1 MLEIYGWY
9 GFIAVLVAY
18 FLANF
23 RIISVISPIYIFL
36 NITGAT
42 GITIISFYK
51 KAYQPAVLNL
61 VWVAIALVALF
72 SLLGGTLQ

>member
-9 GFIAVLVAY
+9 GFVAVLVAY
-18 FLANF
+18 FLVNF

-36 NITGAT
+36 NITGAA

-51 KAYQPAVLNL
+51 KVYQPAVLNL

-72 SLLGGTLQ
+72 SLLGGTL